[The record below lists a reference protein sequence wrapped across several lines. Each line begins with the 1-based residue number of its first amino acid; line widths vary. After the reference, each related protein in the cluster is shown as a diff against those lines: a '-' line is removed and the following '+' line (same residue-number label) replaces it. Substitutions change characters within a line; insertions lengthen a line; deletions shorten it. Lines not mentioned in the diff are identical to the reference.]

1 MAYIQI
7 LEVLMTLVREKI
19 LYLVD
24 GPNIVKWHDN
34 GFHYLESIFHA
45 AEDLQQSPEDQ
56 QYLIGVL
63 QEQGVEFHPYPVSFE
78 DWFCSRNL
86 RGFWGL

>member
-7 LEVLMTLVREKI
+7 LELLMTLVRHEI

-34 GFHYLESIFHA
+34 GFHYLESIFLA
-45 AEDLQQSPEDQ
+45 AEELQQSPEDQ
-56 QYLIGVL
+56 QYLMEVL
-63 QEQGVEFHPYPVSFE
+63 REKGIEFHPYPVSFE
-78 DWFCSRNL
+78 DWFSSRNL
-86 RGFWGL
+86 RGFCGL

>member
-7 LEVLMTLVREKI
+7 LEFLMTLVREKI

-45 AEDLQQSPEDQ
+45 AEDLQPRPEALCPQGIPEKLRLLWRYASSCRQSPE
-56 QYLIGVL
+56 Y
-63 QEQGVEFHPYPVSFE
+63 
-78 DWFCSRNL
+78 
-86 RGFWGL
+86 